1 MKNTLTFTRRH
12 LIQTAAGLAATSLA
26 TPLWAQAYPNR
37 PVKLLSGA
45 TAGSASDIIARAVAE
60 KIQAELGQPVIV
72 ENRLGASG
80 TIAVGAM
87 LAAPADGHT
96 VSVYTAAH
104 TVVPLLSKVPYDPLK
119 DISAVI
125 PLAVVPN
132 VLVVAPSKGFKTVQE
147 LVAAAK
153 AKPGSLNY
161 ASVGAGTATSMSAEK
176 FRAATGI
183 DAVHVPFKGSPE
195 AINETIAGRT
205 DFFFAPLVSAL
216 PMIKA
221 GRLQALAVAT
231 TKRSAQL
238 PDVPTLAEAGI
249 ANSEYL
255 FWIGMLVPVKTPRDV
270 VNRLNQATL
279 KALATPEVRERL
291 ASQGAEALPMSP
303 EQFDTMIREEMAANA
318 AIIKAAGIK
327 ID

>member
-1 MKNTLTFTRRH
+1 MTHLVPPSRRH
-12 LIQTAAGLAATSLA
+12 AMQTLAGLVAAGLLPA
-26 TPLWAQAYPNR
+26 AQAQGYPNR
-37 PVKLLSGA
+37 PVRLISGA
-45 TAGSASDIIARAVAE
+45 TAGSASDIIARAGAE
-60 KIQAELGQPVIV
+60 KIQAELGQPVVV

-80 TIAVGAM
+80 TIAVQAM

-96 VSVYTAAH
+96 VSIYTAAH
-104 TVVPLLSKVPYDPLK
+104 TVVPLLTKVAYDPLK
-119 DISAVI
+119 DISGVI

-132 VLVVAPSKGFKTVQE
+132 VLVVAPSKGFKTVQDV
-147 LVAAAK
+147 VAAAK

-161 ASVGAGTATSMSAEK
+161 ASVGAGTATSMCAEK

-195 AINETIAGRT
+195 AINETIAGRI

-231 TKRSAQL
+231 QKRSAQL
-238 PDVPTLAEAGI
+238 PEVPTLAEAGI
-249 ANSEYL
+249 AKAEYL
-255 FWIGMLVPVKTPRDV
+255 FWIGMLVPVKTPREV

-279 KALATPEVRERL
+279 KALATPEVKERL

-303 EQFDTMIREEMAANA
+303 EQFDAMIREELVANA

-327 ID
+327 IE

>member
-1 MKNTLTFTRRH
+1 MTHLVPPSRRH
-12 LIQTAAGLAATSLA
+12 ALHTLASLVAAGLLPA
-26 TPLWAQAYPNR
+26 AQAQSFPNR
-37 PVKLLSGA
+37 PVRLISGA

-60 KIQAELGQPVIV
+60 KIQAELGQPVVV

-80 TIAVGAM
+80 TIAVQAM

-96 VSVYTAAH
+96 VSIYTAAH
-104 TVVPLLSKVPYDPLK
+104 TVVPLLTKVAYDPLK

-132 VLVVAPSKGFKTVQE
+132 VLVVAPSKGFKTVQD

-161 ASVGAGTATSMSAEK
+161 ASVGAGTATSMCAEK

-195 AINETIAGRT
+195 AINETLTGRI

-231 TKRSAQL
+231 QKRSAQL
-238 PDVPTLAEAGI
+238 PEVPTLAEAGI
-249 ANSEYL
+249 AKAEYL
-255 FWIGMLVPVKTPRDV
+255 FWIGMLVPVKTPREV

-279 KALATPEVRERL
+279 KALATPEVKERL

-303 EQFDTMIREEMAANA
+303 EQFDTMIREELTANA

-327 ID
+327 IE

>member
-1 MKNTLTFTRRH
+1 MKTPSFTSRR
-12 LIQTAAGLAATSLA
+12 QWMLATTSLLA
-26 TPLWAQAYPNR
+26 VLTAPAAAQGFPNR
-37 PVKLLSGA
+37 PVKLISGA

-60 KIQAELGQPVIV
+60 KIQAELGQPVVV

-80 TIAVGAM
+80 TIAVQAM

-96 VSVYTAAH
+96 ISVYTAAH

-132 VLVVAPSKGFKTVQE
+132 VLVVAPSKGFKTVQD

-153 AKPGSLNY
+153 AKPGALNY

-176 FRAATGI
+176 FRAAAGI

-195 AINETIAGRT
+195 AINETLTGRV

-231 TKRSAQL
+231 QKRSAQL

-255 FWIGMLVPVKTPRDV
+255 FWIGMLVPAKTPRDV
-270 VNRLNQATL
+270 VARLNQATL
-279 KALATPEVRERL
+279 KALATPEVKERL

-303 EQFDTMIREEMAANA
+303 EQFDAMIRDEMAANA
-318 AIIKAAGIK
+318 AVIKAAGIK

>member
-1 MKNTLTFTRRH
+1 MTHALTLSRRQ
-12 LIQTAAGLAATSLA
+12 LFQAAAGLSLSTAA
-26 TPLWAQAYPNR
+26 PVWAQTYPSR

-45 TAGSASDIIARAVAE
+45 SAGSASDIIARAVAE
-60 KIQAELGQPVIV
+60 KIQAELGQPVVV
-72 ENRLGASG
+72 ENRMGASG
-80 TIAVGAM
+80 TIAVQAM

-119 DISAVI
+119 DIAAVI

-132 VLVVAPSKGFKTVQE
+132 VLVVAPSKGYKTVQD

-153 AKPGSLNY
+153 AKPGALNY

-195 AINETIAGRT
+195 AINETLTGRI

-216 PMIKA
+216 PM
-221 GRLQALAVAT
+221 
-231 TKRSAQL
+231 
-238 PDVPTLAEAGI
+238 
-249 ANSEYL
+249 
-255 FWIGMLVPVKTPRDV
+255 
-270 VNRLNQATL
+270 
-279 KALATPEVRERL
+279 
-291 ASQGAEALPMSP
+291 SP
-303 EQFDTMIREEMAANA
+303 EQFDAMIREEMVSNA

-327 ID
+327 IE